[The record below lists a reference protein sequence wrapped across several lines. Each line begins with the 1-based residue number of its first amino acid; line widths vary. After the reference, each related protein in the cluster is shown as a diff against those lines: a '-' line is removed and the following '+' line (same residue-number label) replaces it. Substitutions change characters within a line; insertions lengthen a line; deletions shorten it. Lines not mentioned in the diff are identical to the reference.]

1 MTLFL
6 LSLTVIIPIPFC
18 LFRRKKYDISLIQMI
33 IIYAVV
39 STVGAFGACIGA
51 FMSGE
56 PLTSVRLYGL
66 VIFDSAL
73 LLLLSCIMKI
83 DIGKMGDFIS
93 VPIMVVCFSSK
104 INCYIRGCC
113 TGFVIGETQ
122 AGEII
127 EFPSVLFEMALWALL
142 TVFLIVLEKVGNS
155 KNLLWP
161 IMVIWF
167 GVLRFVASC
176 FRKSE
181 IIEAIPSISGGKIWS
196 IVTLIVGLIYLYYL
210 LHRNLDRRPKLSEF
224 LKAIMGD

>member
-1 MTLFL
+1 
-6 LSLTVIIPIPFC
+6 
-18 LFRRKKYDISLIQMI
+18 MI

-73 LLLLSCIMKI
+73 LLLLSFVMKI
-83 DIGKMGDFIS
+83 DIGKIGDF
-93 VPIMVVCFSSK
+93 VALPIMVVCFSSK
-104 INCYIRGCC
+104 INCYINGCC

-127 EFPSVLFEMALWALL
+127 KFPSALFEMALWALL
-142 TVFLIVLEKVGNS
+142 TVILIVLEKVGNS

-167 GVLRFVASC
+167 GVFRFVASC
-176 FRKSE
+176 FRESE

-224 LKAIMGD
+224 FKAITGD

>member
-1 MTLFL
+1 MSLFL
-6 LSLTVIIPIPFC
+6 LALAIIIPIPFC
-18 LFRRKKYDISLIQMI
+18 LFRRKKYDISILQMI
-33 IIYAVV
+33 VIYVAFSAIGAV
-39 STVGAFGACIGA
+39 GACIGA
-51 FMSGE
+51 YMSGE
-56 PLTSVRLYGL
+56 PIYSVRLYGL
-66 VIFDSAL
+66 IIFDSVL

-93 VPIMVVCFSSK
+93 VPIMVTCFSSK

-127 EFPSVLFEMALWALL
+127 KFPSVLFEMALWALL
-142 TVFLIVLEKVGNS
+142 TVILIVLEKVGNS

-167 GVLRFVASC
+167 GVFRFVASC
-176 FRKSE
+176 FRESE

-224 LKAIMGD
+224 FKAITGD